1 MSDLFAIIETL
12 RWPAVS
18 VLAIFFLSRAIIV
31 VAKSGIKVE
40 IFTREPILVGTG
52 RDPLKAEV
60 GKVRI

>member
-12 RWPAVS
+12 RWPAAS

-31 VAKSGIKVE
+31 VAKRGIKVE

>member
-12 RWPAVS
+12 SWPAAS